1 MTSLEAILKSA
12 LFVHSL
18 EKAFKVLE
26 VFGSGDQFLSLS
38 EIAELSSLDKAAA
51 QRCVHTLVET
61 GYLEKEPR
69 TARLMLGKKCL
80 DLTYNLLR
88 SNPLVVAATPI
99 LMQLGRDIGE
109 RANLSLFDGTSLIYA
124 VRTQSGDDSYFV
136 SALIGRRIPSFCS
149 AGGRAALSRLPID
162 EAKEIISR
170 SSLTALTRDTIVKPD
185 KILAKV
191 TEARERGFGSSVGE
205 MMVGEVSVGGA
216 ILDSSGRPVAAVHI
230 AGSLRKWEADKFEQR
245 FGPEAA
251 RVAQLLSQNPSQVAA
266 AE

>member
-1 MTSLEAILKSA
+1 MKSA
-12 LFVHSL
+12 LFVQSL

-26 VFGSGDQFLSLS
+26 AFGNGDQFLSLS
-38 EIAELSSLDKAAA
+38 EIAELSNLDKAAA

-88 SNPLVVAATPI
+88 TNPLVIAATPI
-99 LMQLGRDIGE
+99 LMQLGRDIAE
-109 RANLSLFDGTSLIYA
+109 RVNLSLFDGTSLIYA

-136 SALIGRRIPSFCS
+136 SALVGRRIPVFCS
-149 AGGRAALSRLPID
+149 AGGRAVLSRLPLE
-162 EAKEIISR
+162 EAKDIIAR
-170 SSLTALTRDTIVKPD
+170 SNLVRCTRDTIIEPE
-185 KILAKV
+185 KILARV
-191 TEARERGFGSSVGE
+191 AEARDRSFGSCVGE

-216 ILDSSGRPVAAVHI
+216 IVDSSGRPIAAVHI
-230 AGSLRKWEADKFEQR
+230 AGSLRKWEAGKFEER

-251 RVAQLLSQNPSQVAA
+251 RVAQLLSRHRS
-266 AE
+266 

>member
-1 MTSLEAILKSA
+1 MKSA
-12 LFVHSL
+12 LFVQSL

-26 VFGSGDQFLSLS
+26 AFGNGDQFLSLS
-38 EIAELSSLDKAAA
+38 EIADLTSLDKAAA

-88 SNPLVVAATPI
+88 TNPLVIAATPI

-109 RANLSLFDGTSLIYA
+109 RANLSLFDDTSLIYA

-136 SALIGRRIPSFCS
+136 SALIGRRIPVFCS
-149 AGGRAALSRLPID
+149 AGGRAALSRLSIE
-162 EAKEIISR
+162 EASDILAR
-170 SSLTALTRDTIVKPD
+170 SKLVKWTRDTVIEPEQ
-185 KILAKV
+185 ILAKV
-191 TEARERGFGSSVGE
+191 AEARDRGFGSSVGE

-216 ILDSSGRPVAAVHI
+216 IVDSAGRPIAAVHI
-230 AGSLRKWEADKFEQR
+230 AGSLRKWQADKFEER

-251 RVAQLLSQNPSQVAA
+251 RVAQLLSQHRS
-266 AE
+266 

>member
-1 MTSLEAILKSA
+1 MKSA
-12 LFVHSL
+12 LFVQSL

-26 VFGSGDQFLSLS
+26 AFGSGDQFLSLG
-38 EIAELSSLDKAAA
+38 EIAQLSSLDKAAA

-88 SNPLVVAATPI
+88 TNPLVIAATPI

-109 RANLSLFDGTSLIYA
+109 RVNLSLFDDTSLIYA

-136 SALIGRRIPSFCS
+136 SALIGRRIPAFCS
-149 AGGRAALSRLPID
+149 AGGRAVLSRLPVQ
-162 EAKEIISR
+162 EAEDIIAR
-170 SSLTALTRDTIVKPD
+170 SNLVRCTRNTLIEPE

-191 TEARERGFGSSVGE
+191 AEARDRSFGSCVGE

-216 ILDSSGRPVAAVHI
+216 IVDSAGRPIAAVHI
-230 AGSLRKWEADKFEQR
+230 AGSLRKWEGGKFEER

-251 RVAQLLSQNPSQVAA
+251 RVAQLLSQHRS
-266 AE
+266 

>member
-1 MTSLEAILKSA
+1 MKSA
-12 LFVHSL
+12 LFVQSL

-26 VFGSGDQFLSLS
+26 AFGSGDQFLSLS
-38 EIAELSSLDKAAA
+38 EIAELSNLDKAAA

-69 TARLMLGKKCL
+69 TARLTLGKKCL

-88 SNPLVVAATPI
+88 TNPLVVAATPI
-99 LMQLGRDIGE
+99 LIQLGRDIGE

-136 SALIGRRIPSFCS
+136 SALLGRRIPAFCS
-149 AGGRAALSRLPID
+149 AGGRAALSRLPVEEVKDIL
-162 EAKEIISR
+162 AR
-170 SSLTALTRDTIVKPD
+170 SNLTRWTRDTALEPE

-191 TEARERGFGSSVGE
+191 AEARDRGFGSSVGE

-216 ILDSSGRPVAAVHI
+216 IVDSSGRPIAAVHI
-230 AGSLRKWEADKFEQR
+230 AGSLRKWEASKFEER

-251 RVAQLLSQNPSQVAA
+251 RVAQLLSQQRF
-266 AE
+266 